1 MENKIRVILVEDEP
15 FWQNNISKYI
25 NKENDIEVVR
35 IIDNG
40 PDAVEATR
48 SLEFDVILMDL
59 NLSRANLDGLMAI
72 RALSQAGH
80 KVIALT
86 AIKEQEVIAQSFESG
101 AVNFINKS
109 SLVDILRAI
118 RDAHMNQIYI
128 HPDGSEVLRKEYLK
142 EIRLS
147 KVLTPSERLVYDLRS
162 RGLNKTQIAEQLHKS
177 ISTIKKQIRFVK
189 DKLKEQGISF

>member
-15 FWQNNISKYI
+15 FWQKNISKYI

-40 PDAVEATR
+40 PDAVEATK
-48 SLEFDVILMDL
+48 SLEFDVILMDI

-72 RALSQAGH
+72 RVLSQAGH

-86 AIKEQEVIAQSFESG
+86 AIKEQEVIAQSFKSG

-147 KVLTPSERLVYDLRS
+147 KVLTPSERQVYDLRS
-162 RGLNKTQIAEQLHKS
+162 RGLNKTQIAGQLHKS

>member
-15 FWQNNISKYI
+15 FWQKNISKYI

-40 PDAVEATR
+40 PDAIEAAK
-48 SLEFDVILMDL
+48 SLEFDVILMDI

-72 RALSQAGH
+72 RVLSQAGH

-86 AIKEQEVIAQSFESG
+86 AIKEQEVIAQSFKSG

-128 HPDGSEVLRKEYLK
+128 HPDGSEVLRNEYLK

-147 KVLTPSERLVYDLRS
+147 QVLTPSERQVYDLKS
-162 RGLNKTQIAEQLHKS
+162 RGLNKTQIAGQLHKS